1 MRFLHAF
8 LGLACL
14 ALISTSCS
22 KESEPTPQ
30 IPQEQTRLHS
40 EKITLNL
47 ESTLPSQSNPRSLS
61 LIENGEALPKINPD
75 NTTFTAQLY
84 FKKMGVSGLGKATV
98 TYQVAKINGAV
109 KLYYY
114 GDATFTSNFAA
125 GVNPADGGEW
135 YVAGII
141 GGGAEVDNSHF
152 YQITFDR
159 VDSDYARTDTK
170 VRIPLVTKWTKM
182 FNANGA
188 SAINGKVG
196 YTSLHFAPQGTLV
209 RVNLTTETTFKA
221 GPTWASVVTNVL
233 DGAGYFDFGAGSDAD
248 VRTGVYPAWNF
259 SRTSSTTP
267 ALLNFKLQD
276 QTANQ
281 MKTYYVW
288 GMPRTGV
295 SDPQTTVEAGFLNFV
310 KSGTTETF
318 ASASQPQNGV
328 SYPINLTLTEA
339 GNQSILRPLFGGAYL
354 NPNKRGV
361 LNPTKAEL
369 QANMNRIGYF
379 HSRDFAGDTDFT
391 FGSEN
396 YELPDEFQW
405 TSIFAGYN
413 AGLVLGGG
421 FGSNWSRHQ
430 NMPER
435 VGSVKR
441 FFFDEFKYQPTKRNK
456 LYALKFQAYDASKAS
471 QGVYNDVADVV
482 RDFPQA
488 QTNAQ
493 RVAIRYTYSDPQG
506 PNSYSNQITAGSF
519 DIGQLDIEVV
529 PLGVDDP
536 RTTGQAITLDKIYD
550 DAWWTARENE
560 GVVRKASLLLPGVK
574 GYNNQWRTDYI
585 LSASKFRALYSRVFY
600 AGSDVGDQ
608 AHRMLLFAVHSGTL
622 ENSAIPQ
629 FKASSPD
636 KRCKVGVFLFNTHH

>member
-61 LIENGEALPKINPD
+61 LIENGEALPKIDPD

-84 FKKMGVSGLGKATV
+84 FKKMGVAGLGKATV

-159 VDSDYARTDTK
+159 VGSDYARTDTK
-170 VRIPLVTKWTKM
+170 VRIPLLTKWTKM

-209 RVNLTTETTFKA
+209 RVNLTTETAFKA

-276 QTANQ
+276 QAANQ

-295 SDPQTTVEAGFLNFV
+295 SGAQTTVEAGFLNFV

-354 NPNKRGV
+354 NPAKNGV
-361 LNPTKAEL
+361 VNPTKAQL
-369 QANMNRIGYF
+369 QANKNLIGYF
-379 HSRDFAGDTDFT
+379 HSSNFTGSDFT
-391 FGSEN
+391 FGGEN

-405 TSIFAGYN
+405 TSIFAGFN
-413 AGLVLGGG
+413 AGIVVGRDY
-421 FGSNWSRHQ
+421 SSWSRHQ

-435 VGSVKR
+435 VGGIKR
-441 FFFDEFKYQPTKRNK
+441 FFFDEYRYRAAKANK

-471 QGVYNDVADVV
+471 AGVYNDVADVV
-482 RDFPQA
+482 RDYPQA

-506 PNSYSNQITAGSF
+506 PTDYRNQITGGTF
-519 DIGQLDIEVV
+519 DIGQIDIEVV

-536 RTTGQAITLDKIYD
+536 RSREEAITLDKIYD

-560 GVVRKASLLLPGVK
+560 GVVRKASLLLPGIKSYTNV
-574 GYNNQWRTDYI
+574 WRLDYFQ
-585 LSASKFRALYSRVFY
+585 KYFRYRALYSHVYY

-608 AHRMLLFAVHSGTL
+608 ANRVLLFAPYAGTV
-622 ENSAIPQ
+622 ENSSTPQ
-629 FKASSPD
+629 LERNAD
-636 KRCKVGVFLFNTHH
+636 KRSKVGVFLFNTHH

>member
-61 LIENGEALPKINPD
+61 LIENGEALPKIDPD

-84 FKKMGVSGLGKATV
+84 FKKMGVAGLGKATV

-159 VDSDYARTDTK
+159 VVSDYARTDTK
-170 VRIPLVTKWTKM
+170 VRIPLLTKWTKM

-188 SAINGKVG
+188 SEINGKVG

-276 QTANQ
+276 QAANQ

-295 SDPQTTVEAGFLNFV
+295 SDAQTTVEAGFLNFV

-354 NPNKRGV
+354 NPNKNGV
-361 LNPTKAEL
+361 VNPTKAQL
-369 QANMNRIGYF
+369 QANKNLIGYF
-379 HSRDFAGDTDFT
+379 HSSNFTGSDFT
-391 FGSEN
+391 FGGEN

-405 TSIFAGYN
+405 TSIFAGFN
-413 AGLVLGGG
+413 AGIVVGRDYA
-421 FGSNWSRHQ
+421 NWSRHQ

-435 VGSVKR
+435 VGGIKR
-441 FFFDEFKYQPTKRNK
+441 FFFDEYKYQAAKANK

-482 RDFPQA
+482 RDYPQA

-506 PNSYSNQITAGSF
+506 PNDYRNQITGGTF
-519 DIGQLDIEVV
+519 DIGQIDIEVV

-536 RTTGQAITLDKIYD
+536 RSPGQAITLDKIYD

-560 GVVRKASLLLPGVK
+560 GVVRKASLLLPGIK
-574 GYNNQWRTDYI
+574 TYSNQWRLDYFQ
-585 LSASKFRALYSRVFY
+585 SYFRYRALYSHVYY

-608 AHRMLLFAVHSGTL
+608 ANRMLLFAPYAGTV
-622 ENSAIPQ
+622 ENSSTPQ
-629 FKASSPD
+629 LARNAD
-636 KRCKVGVFLFNTHH
+636 KRSKVGVFLFNTHH

>member
-61 LIENGEALPKINPD
+61 LIENGEALPKIDPD

-84 FKKMGVSGLGKATV
+84 FKKMGVAGLGKATV

-159 VDSDYARTDTK
+159 VDSDYDRTDTK
-170 VRIPLVTKWTKM
+170 VRIPLLTKWTKM

-188 SAINGKVG
+188 SEINGKVG

-276 QTANQ
+276 QAANQ

-295 SDPQTTVEAGFLNFV
+295 SDAQTTVEAGFLNFV

-354 NPNKRGV
+354 NPAKNGV
-361 LNPTKAEL
+361 VNPTKAQL
-369 QANMNRIGYF
+369 QANKNLIGYF
-379 HSRDFAGDTDFT
+379 HSSNFTGSDFT

-405 TSIFAGYN
+405 TSIFAGFN
-413 AGLVLGGG
+413 AGIVVGRDYAD
-421 FGSNWSRHQ
+421 WSRHQ

-435 VGSVKR
+435 VGGIKR
-441 FFFDEFKYQPTKRNK
+441 FFFDEYKYQAAKANK

-482 RDFPQA
+482 RDYPQA

-506 PNSYSNQITAGSF
+506 PTSYANQTTGGTF

-536 RTTGQAITLDKIYD
+536 RSTGQAITLDKIYD
-550 DAWWTARENE
+550 DAWWTARQNE
-560 GVVRKASLLLPGVK
+560 GVVRKASLLLPGIK
-574 GYNNQWRTDYI
+574 NYSNQWRLDLFQSY
-585 LSASKFRALYSRVFY
+585 FRYRALYSRVYY
-600 AGSDVGDQ
+600 AGSDVQDQ
-608 AHRMLLFAVHSGTL
+608 ANRMLLFAPYAGTV
-622 ENSAIPQ
+622 ENSSTPQ
-629 FKASSPD
+629 LARNAD
-636 KRCKVGVFLFNTHH
+636 KRSKVGTFLFNKHH

>member
-14 ALISTSCS
+14 ALIGTSCS
-22 KESEPTPQ
+22 KESEPNPQ
-30 IPQEQTRLHS
+30 VSQEQTRLHS

-61 LIENGEALPKINPD
+61 LVENGEALPKIDPD

-84 FKKMGVSGLGKATV
+84 FKKMGVAGLGKATV

-141 GGGAEVDNSHF
+141 GGGAEVDNTRF

-170 VRIPLVTKWTKM
+170 VRIPLLTKWTKM

-188 SAINGKVG
+188 SEINGKVG

-276 QTANQ
+276 QAANQ

-295 SDPQTTVEAGFLNFV
+295 ADAQTTVEAGFLNFV

-354 NPNKRGV
+354 NPAKNGV
-361 LNPTKAEL
+361 VNPTKAQL
-369 QANMNRIGYF
+369 QANKNLIGYF
-379 HSRDFAGDTDFT
+379 HSSNFTGSDFT

-405 TSIFAGYN
+405 TSIFAGFN
-413 AGLVLGGG
+413 AGIVVGRDYA
-421 FGSNWSRHQ
+421 NWSRHQ

-435 VGSVKR
+435 VGGIKR
-441 FFFDEFKYQPTKRNK
+441 FFFDEYKYQAAKANK

-482 RDFPQA
+482 RDYPQA

-506 PNSYSNQITAGSF
+506 PTDYRNQITGGTF
-519 DIGQLDIEVV
+519 DIGQIDIEVV

-536 RTTGQAITLDKIYD
+536 RSTGEAITLDKIYD

-560 GVVRKASLLLPGVK
+560 GVVRKASLLLPGIKSYTNV
-574 GYNNQWRTDYI
+574 WRLDYFQ
-585 LSASKFRALYSRVFY
+585 KYFRYRALYSHVYY
-600 AGSDVGDQ
+600 AGSDVGNQ
-608 AHRMLLFAVHSGTL
+608 ANRMLLFAPYAGTV
-622 ENSAIPQ
+622 ENSSTPQ
-629 FKASSPD
+629 LERDAD
-636 KRCKVGVFLFNTHH
+636 KRSKVGVFLFNTHH

>member
-61 LIENGEALPKINPD
+61 LIENGEALPKIDPD

-114 GDATFTSNFAA
+114 GDATFTSNFPA

-141 GGGAEVDNSHF
+141 GGGAEVDNNRF

-159 VDSDYARTDTK
+159 VDSDYARMDTK
-170 VRIPLVTKWTKM
+170 VRIPLLTKWTKM

-188 SAINGKVG
+188 SEINGKVG

-276 QTANQ
+276 QAANQ

-295 SDPQTTVEAGFLNFV
+295 SDAQTTVEAGFLNFV

-354 NPNKRGV
+354 NPNKNGV
-361 LNPTKAEL
+361 VNPTKAQL
-369 QANMNRIGYF
+369 QANKNLIGYF
-379 HSRDFAGDTDFT
+379 HSSNFTGSDFT

-405 TSIFAGYN
+405 TSIFAGFN
-413 AGLVLGGG
+413 AGIVVGRDYA
-421 FGSNWSRHQ
+421 NWSRRQ

-435 VGSVKR
+435 VGGIKR
-441 FFFDEFKYQPTKRNK
+441 FFFDEFKYQAAKANK

-482 RDFPQA
+482 RDYPQA

-506 PNSYSNQITAGSF
+506 PTSYANQTTGGTF
-519 DIGQLDIEVV
+519 DIGQIDIEVV

-536 RTTGQAITLDKIYD
+536 RSTGEAITLDKIYD

-560 GVVRKASLLLPGVK
+560 GVVRKASLLLPGIK
-574 GYNNQWRTDYI
+574 NYSNQWRLDYFQ
-585 LSASKFRALYSRVFY
+585 SYFRYRALYSRVYY

-608 AHRMLLFAVHSGTL
+608 VHRMLLFAPYAGTV
-622 ENSAIPQ
+622 ENSSTPQ
-629 FKASSPD
+629 LARNAD
-636 KRCKVGVFLFNTHH
+636 KRSKVGTFLFNKHH

>member
-1 MRFLHAF
+1 M
-8 LGLACL
+8 
-14 ALISTSCS
+14 
-22 KESEPTPQ
+22 
-30 IPQEQTRLHS
+30 
-40 EKITLNL
+40 
-47 ESTLPSQSNPRSLS
+47 
-61 LIENGEALPKINPD
+61 
-75 NTTFTAQLY
+75 
-84 FKKMGVSGLGKATV
+84 
-98 TYQVAKINGAV
+98 
-109 KLYYY
+109 
-114 GDATFTSNFAA
+114 
-125 GVNPADGGEW
+125 NPADGGEW

-170 VRIPLVTKWTKM
+170 VRIPLLTKWTKM

-188 SAINGKVG
+188 SEINGKVG

-259 SRTSSTTP
+259 SRTSSMTP

-276 QTANQ
+276 QAANQ

-295 SDPQTTVEAGFLNFV
+295 ADAQTTVEAGFLNFV

-354 NPNKRGV
+354 NPAKNGV
-361 LNPTKAEL
+361 VNPTKAQL
-369 QANMNRIGYF
+369 QANKNLIGYF
-379 HSRDFAGDTDFT
+379 HSSNFTGSDFT

-405 TSIFAGYN
+405 TSIFAGFN
-413 AGLVLGGG
+413 AGIVVGRDYA
-421 FGSNWSRHQ
+421 NWSRHQ

-435 VGSVKR
+435 VGGIKR
-441 FFFDEFKYQPTKRNK
+441 FFFDEYKYQAAKANK

-482 RDFPQA
+482 RDYPQA

-506 PNSYSNQITAGSF
+506 PTSYANQTTGGTF
-519 DIGQLDIEVV
+519 DIGQIDIEVV

-536 RTTGQAITLDKIYD
+536 RSTGEAITLDKIYD
-550 DAWWTARENE
+550 DAWWTARQNE
-560 GVVRKASLLLPGVK
+560 GVVRKASLLLPGIK
-574 GYNNQWRTDYI
+574 NYSNQWRLDLFQSY
-585 LSASKFRALYSRVFY
+585 FRYRALYSRVYY
-600 AGSDVGDQ
+600 AGSDVQDQ
-608 AHRMLLFAVHSGTL
+608 ANRMLLFAPYAGTV
-622 ENSAIPQ
+622 ENSSTPQ
-629 FKASSPD
+629 LARNAD
-636 KRCKVGVFLFNTHH
+636 KRSKVGTFLFNKHH

>member
-61 LIENGEALPKINPD
+61 LIENGEALPKIDPD

-84 FKKMGVSGLGKATV
+84 FKKMGVAGLGKATV

-276 QTANQ
+276 QAANQ

-295 SDPQTTVEAGFLNFV
+295 SDAQTTVEAGFLNFV

-354 NPNKRGV
+354 APNKRGV
-361 LNPTKAEL
+361 VNPTKAQL
-369 QANMNRIGYF
+369 QANKNLIGYF
-379 HSRDFAGDTDFT
+379 HSSDFTGSDFT
-391 FGSEN
+391 FDGEN

-405 TSIFAGYN
+405 TSIFAGFN
-413 AGLVLGGG
+413 AGIVVGRDYAD
-421 FGSNWSRHQ
+421 WSRHQ

-435 VGSVKR
+435 VGGIKR
-441 FFFDEFKYQPTKRNK
+441 FFFDEYKYQAAKANK
-456 LYALKFQAYDASKAS
+456 LYALKFQAYNASKAS

-482 RDFPQA
+482 RDYPQA

-506 PNSYSNQITAGSF
+506 PNDYRNQVTGGTF
-519 DIGQLDIEVV
+519 DIGQIDIEVV

-536 RTTGQAITLDKIYD
+536 RSTGEAITLGEIYD

-560 GVVRKASLLLPGVK
+560 GVVRKASLLLPGIK
-574 GYNNQWRTDYI
+574 SHTNAWRLDY
-585 LSASKFRALYSRVFY
+585 FQRYFRYRALYSHVYY

-608 AHRMLLFAVHSGTL
+608 ANRMLLFAPYAGTV
-622 ENSAIPQ
+622 ENSSTPQ
-629 FKASSPD
+629 LERNAD
-636 KRCKVGVFLFNTHH
+636 KRSKVGTFLFNTHH

>member
-61 LIENGEALPKINPD
+61 LIENGEALPKIDPD

-84 FKKMGVSGLGKATV
+84 FKKMGVAGLGKATV

-141 GGGAEVDNSHF
+141 GGGAEVNSRF

-170 VRIPLVTKWTKM
+170 VRIPLLTKWTKM

-188 SAINGKVG
+188 SEINGKVG

-276 QTANQ
+276 QAANQ

-295 SDPQTTVEAGFLNFV
+295 SDAQTTVEAGFLNFV

-354 NPNKRGV
+354 NPNKNGV
-361 LNPTKAEL
+361 VNPTKAQL
-369 QANMNRIGYF
+369 QANKNLIGYF
-379 HSRDFAGDTDFT
+379 HSSNFTGSDFT
-391 FGSEN
+391 FNGEN

-405 TSIFAGYN
+405 TSIFAGFN
-413 AGLVLGGG
+413 AGIVVGRDYA
-421 FGSNWSRHQ
+421 NWSRRQ

-435 VGSVKR
+435 VGGIKR
-441 FFFDEFKYQPTKRNK
+441 FFFDEFKYQAAKANK

-482 RDFPQA
+482 RDYPQA

-506 PNSYSNQITAGSF
+506 PTSYSNQTTGGTF
-519 DIGQLDIEVV
+519 DIGQIDIEVV

-536 RTTGQAITLDKIYD
+536 RSTGEAITLDKIYD

-560 GVVRKASLLLPGVK
+560 GVVRKASLLLPGIKSYTNV
-574 GYNNQWRTDYI
+574 WRLDYFQ
-585 LSASKFRALYSRVFY
+585 SYFRYRALYSRVYY

-608 AHRMLLFAVHSGTL
+608 ANRMLLFAPYAGTV
-622 ENSAIPQ
+622 ENSSIPQ
-629 FKASSPD
+629 LARNAD
-636 KRCKVGVFLFNTHH
+636 KRCKVGTFLFNTHH

>member
-61 LIENGEALPKINPD
+61 LIENGEALPKIDPD

-84 FKKMGVSGLGKATV
+84 FKKMGVAGLGKATV

-141 GGGAEVDNSHF
+141 GGGAEVNSRF

-170 VRIPLVTKWTKM
+170 VRIPLLTKWTKM

-188 SAINGKVG
+188 SEINGKVG

-276 QTANQ
+276 QAANQ

-295 SDPQTTVEAGFLNFV
+295 SDAQTTVEAGFLNFV

-354 NPNKRGV
+354 APNKRGV
-361 LNPTKAEL
+361 VHPTKDQL
-369 QANMNRIGYF
+369 QANKNLIGYF
-379 HSRDFAGDTDFT
+379 HSSDFTGSDFT

-405 TSIFAGYN
+405 TSIFAGFN
-413 AGLVLGGG
+413 AGIVVGRDYA
-421 FGSNWSRHQ
+421 NWSRHQ

-435 VGSVKR
+435 VGGIKR
-441 FFFDEFKYQPTKRNK
+441 FFFDEYRYRAAKANK

-471 QGVYNDVADVV
+471 AGVYNDVADVV
-482 RDFPQA
+482 RDYPQA

-506 PNSYSNQITAGSF
+506 PTDYRNQITGGTF
-519 DIGQLDIEVV
+519 DIGQIDIEVV

-536 RTTGQAITLDKIYD
+536 RSTGEAITLDKIYD

-560 GVVRKASLLLPGVK
+560 GVVRKASLLLPGIK
-574 GYNNQWRTDYI
+574 SHTNAWRLDY
-585 LSASKFRALYSRVFY
+585 FQRYFRYRALYSHVYY

-608 AHRMLLFAVHSGTL
+608 ANRMLLFAPYAGTV
-622 ENSAIPQ
+622 ENSSIPQ
-629 FKASSPD
+629 LERNAD
-636 KRCKVGVFLFNTHH
+636 KRSKVGVFLFNTHH

>member
-14 ALISTSCS
+14 ALIGTSCS
-22 KESEPTPQ
+22 KESEPNPQ
-30 IPQEQTRLHS
+30 VSQEQTRLHS

-61 LIENGEALPKINPD
+61 LVENGEALPKIDPD

-84 FKKMGVSGLGKATV
+84 FKKMGVAGLGKATV

-141 GGGAEVDNSHF
+141 GGGAEVDNTRF

-170 VRIPLVTKWTKM
+170 VRIPLLTKWTKM

-188 SAINGKVG
+188 SEINGKVG

-276 QTANQ
+276 QAANQ

-295 SDPQTTVEAGFLNFV
+295 SDAQTTVEAGFLNFV

-354 NPNKRGV
+354 NPAKNGV
-361 LNPTKAEL
+361 VNPTKAQL
-369 QANMNRIGYF
+369 QANKNLIGYF
-379 HSRDFAGDTDFT
+379 HSSNFTGSDFT

-405 TSIFAGYN
+405 TSIFAGFN
-413 AGLVLGGG
+413 AGIVVGRDY
-421 FGSNWSRHQ
+421 SKWSRHQ

-435 VGSVKR
+435 VGGIKR
-441 FFFDEFKYQPTKRNK
+441 FFFDEYRYQAAKANK

-471 QGVYNDVADVV
+471 AGVYNDVADVV
-482 RDFPQA
+482 RDYPQA

-506 PNSYSNQITAGSF
+506 PTDYRNQITGGTF
-519 DIGQLDIEVV
+519 DIGQIDIEVV

-536 RTTGQAITLDKIYD
+536 RSTGEAITLDKIYD

-560 GVVRKASLLLPGVK
+560 GVVRKASLLLPGIKSYTNV
-574 GYNNQWRTDYI
+574 WRLDYFQ
-585 LSASKFRALYSRVFY
+585 KYFRYRALYSHVYY

-608 AHRMLLFAVHSGTL
+608 ANRMLLFAPYAGTV
-622 ENSAIPQ
+622 ENSSTPQ
-629 FKASSPD
+629 LERNAD
-636 KRCKVGVFLFNTHH
+636 KRSKVGTFLFNKHH

>member
-14 ALISTSCS
+14 ALIGTSCS
-22 KESEPTPQ
+22 KESEPNPQ
-30 IPQEQTRLHS
+30 VSQEQTRLHS

-61 LIENGEALPKINPD
+61 LVENGEALPKIDPD

-84 FKKMGVSGLGKATV
+84 FKKMGVAGLGKATV

-141 GGGAEVDNSHF
+141 GGGAEVDNTRF

-170 VRIPLVTKWTKM
+170 VRIPLLTKWTKM

-188 SAINGKVG
+188 SEINGKVG

-276 QTANQ
+276 QAANQ

-295 SDPQTTVEAGFLNFV
+295 SDAQTTVEAGFLNFV

-354 NPNKRGV
+354 NPAKNGV
-361 LNPTKAEL
+361 VNPTKAQL
-369 QANMNRIGYF
+369 QANKNLIGYF
-379 HSRDFAGDTDFT
+379 HSSNFTGSDFT

-405 TSIFAGYN
+405 TSIFAGFN
-413 AGLVLGGG
+413 AGIVVGRDYA
-421 FGSNWSRHQ
+421 NWSRHQ

-435 VGSVKR
+435 VGGIKR
-441 FFFDEFKYQPTKRNK
+441 FFFDEYKYQTAKANK

-482 RDFPQA
+482 RDYPQA

-506 PNSYSNQITAGSF
+506 PTSYANQTTGGTF
-519 DIGQLDIEVV
+519 DIGQIDIEVV

-536 RTTGQAITLDKIYD
+536 RSTGEAITLDEIYD
-550 DAWWTARENE
+550 DAWWTARQNE
-560 GVVRKASLLLPGVK
+560 GVVRKASLLLPGIK
-574 GYNNQWRTDYI
+574 NYSNQWRLDLFQSY
-585 LSASKFRALYSRVFY
+585 FRYRALYSRVYY
-600 AGSDVGDQ
+600 AGSDVQDQ
-608 AHRMLLFAVHSGTL
+608 ANRMLLFATYAGTV
-622 ENSAIPQ
+622 ENSSTPQ
-629 FKASSPD
+629 LARNAD
-636 KRCKVGVFLFNTHH
+636 KRSKVGTFLFNKHH

>member
-14 ALISTSCS
+14 ALIGTSCS
-22 KESEPTPQ
+22 KESEPNPQ
-30 IPQEQTRLHS
+30 VSQEQTRLHS

-61 LIENGEALPKINPD
+61 LVENGEALPKIDPD

-84 FKKMGVSGLGKATV
+84 FKKMGVAGLGKATV

-141 GGGAEVDNSHF
+141 GGGAEVDNTRF

-170 VRIPLVTKWTKM
+170 VRIPLLTKWTKM

-188 SAINGKVG
+188 SEINGKVG

-276 QTANQ
+276 QAANQ

-295 SDPQTTVEAGFLNFV
+295 ADAQTTVEAGFLNFV

-354 NPNKRGV
+354 NPAKNGV
-361 LNPTKAEL
+361 VNPTKAQL
-369 QANMNRIGYF
+369 QANKNLIGYF
-379 HSRDFAGDTDFT
+379 HSSNFTGSDFT

-405 TSIFAGYN
+405 TSIFAGFN
-413 AGLVLGGG
+413 AGIVVGRDYA
-421 FGSNWSRHQ
+421 NWSRHQ

-441 FFFDEFKYQPTKRNK
+441 FFFDEYRYQAAKANK

-471 QGVYNDVADVV
+471 LGVYNDVADVV
-482 RDFPQA
+482 RDYPQA

-506 PNSYSNQITAGSF
+506 PTDYRNQITGGTF
-519 DIGQLDIEVV
+519 DIGQIDIEVV

-536 RTTGQAITLDKIYD
+536 RSTGEAITLGKIYD

-560 GVVRKASLLLPGVK
+560 GVVRKASLLLPGIKSYTNV
-574 GYNNQWRTDYI
+574 WRLDYFQ
-585 LSASKFRALYSRVFY
+585 KYFRYRALYSHVYY

-608 AHRMLLFAVHSGTL
+608 ANRMLLFAPYAGTV
-622 ENSAIPQ
+622 ENSSTPQ
-629 FKASSPD
+629 LERNAD
-636 KRCKVGVFLFNTHH
+636 KRSKVGVFLFNTHH

>member
-61 LIENGEALPKINPD
+61 LIENGEALPKIDPD

-170 VRIPLVTKWTKM
+170 VRIPLLTKWTKM

-188 SAINGKVG
+188 SEINGKVG

-248 VRTGVYPAWNF
+248 VRTGVYPAWSF

-276 QTANQ
+276 QAANQ

-295 SDPQTTVEAGFLNFV
+295 SDAQTTVEAGFLNFV

-354 NPNKRGV
+354 NPNKNGV
-361 LNPTKAEL
+361 VNPTKAQL
-369 QANMNRIGYF
+369 QANKNLIGYF
-379 HSRDFAGDTDFT
+379 HSSNFTGSDFT
-391 FGSEN
+391 FGGEN

-405 TSIFAGYN
+405 TSIFAGFN
-413 AGLVLGGG
+413 AGIVVGRDYA
-421 FGSNWSRHQ
+421 NWSRHQ

-435 VGSVKR
+435 VGGIKR
-441 FFFDEFKYQPTKRNK
+441 FFFDEYKYQAAKANK

-482 RDFPQA
+482 RDYPQA

-506 PNSYSNQITAGSF
+506 PTSYANQTTGGTF
-519 DIGQLDIEVV
+519 DIGQIDIEVV

-536 RTTGQAITLDKIYD
+536 RSTGEAITLDKIYD
-550 DAWWTARENE
+550 DAWWTARQNE
-560 GVVRKASLLLPGVK
+560 GVVRKASLLLPGIK
-574 GYNNQWRTDYI
+574 NYSNQWRLDLFQSY
-585 LSASKFRALYSRVFY
+585 FRYRALYSRVYY
-600 AGSDVGDQ
+600 AGSDVQDQ
-608 AHRMLLFAVHSGTL
+608 ANRMLLFAPYAGTV
-622 ENSAIPQ
+622 ENSSTPQ
-629 FKASSPD
+629 LARNAD
-636 KRCKVGVFLFNTHH
+636 KRSKVGTFLFNKHH

>member
-61 LIENGEALPKINPD
+61 LIENGEALPKIDPD

-84 FKKMGVSGLGKATV
+84 FKKMGVAGLGKATV

-141 GGGAEVDNSHF
+141 GGGAEVNSRF

-170 VRIPLVTKWTKM
+170 VRIPLLTKWTKM

-188 SAINGKVG
+188 SEINGKVG

-276 QTANQ
+276 QAANQ

-295 SDPQTTVEAGFLNFV
+295 ADAQTTVEAGFLNFV

-354 NPNKRGV
+354 NPAKNGV
-361 LNPTKAEL
+361 VNPTKAQL
-369 QANMNRIGYF
+369 QANKNLIGYF
-379 HSRDFAGDTDFT
+379 HSSNFTGSDFT
-391 FGSEN
+391 FGGEN

-405 TSIFAGYN
+405 TSIFAGFN
-413 AGLVLGGG
+413 AGIVVGRDY
-421 FGSNWSRHQ
+421 SDWSRHQ

-435 VGSVKR
+435 VGGIKR
-441 FFFDEFKYQPTKRNK
+441 FFFDEYKYQAAKANK
-456 LYALKFQAYDASKAS
+456 LYALKFQAYNASKAS

-482 RDFPQA
+482 RDYPQA

-506 PNSYSNQITAGSF
+506 PTDYRNQITGGTF
-519 DIGQLDIEVV
+519 DIGQIDIEVV

-536 RTTGQAITLDKIYD
+536 RSTGEAITLGKIYD

-560 GVVRKASLLLPGVK
+560 GVVRKASLLLPGIKSYTNV
-574 GYNNQWRTDYI
+574 WRLDYFQ
-585 LSASKFRALYSRVFY
+585 KYFRYRALYSHVYY

-608 AHRMLLFAVHSGTL
+608 ANRMLLFAPYAGTV
-622 ENSAIPQ
+622 ENSSTPQ
-629 FKASSPD
+629 LERNAD
-636 KRCKVGVFLFNTHH
+636 KRSKVGVFLFNTHH

>member
-14 ALISTSCS
+14 ALIGTSCS
-22 KESEPTPQ
+22 KESEPNPQ
-30 IPQEQTRLHS
+30 VSQEQTRLHS

-61 LIENGEALPKINPD
+61 LVENGEALPKIDPD

-84 FKKMGVSGLGKATV
+84 FKKMGVAGLGKATV

-141 GGGAEVDNSHF
+141 GGGAEVNSRF

-170 VRIPLVTKWTKM
+170 VRIPLLTKWTKM

-188 SAINGKVG
+188 SEINGKVG

-276 QTANQ
+276 QAANQ

-295 SDPQTTVEAGFLNFV
+295 SGAQTTVEAGFLNFV

-354 NPNKRGV
+354 NPAKNGV
-361 LNPTKAEL
+361 VNPTKAQL
-369 QANMNRIGYF
+369 QANKNLIGYF
-379 HSRDFAGDTDFT
+379 HSSNFTGSDFT
-391 FGSEN
+391 FGGEN

-405 TSIFAGYN
+405 TSIFAGFN
-413 AGLVLGGG
+413 AGIVVGRDY
-421 FGSNWSRHQ
+421 SNWSRHQ

-435 VGSVKR
+435 VGGIKR
-441 FFFDEFKYQPTKRNK
+441 FFFDEYKYQAAKANK

-482 RDFPQA
+482 RDYPQA

-506 PNSYSNQITAGSF
+506 PTDYRNQITGGTF
-519 DIGQLDIEVV
+519 DIGQIDIEVV

-536 RTTGQAITLDKIYD
+536 RSTGEAITLDKIYD

-560 GVVRKASLLLPGVK
+560 GVVRKASLLLPGIKSYTNV
-574 GYNNQWRTDYI
+574 WRLDYFQ
-585 LSASKFRALYSRVFY
+585 KYFRYRALYSHVYY

-608 AHRMLLFAVHSGTL
+608 ANRMLLFAPYAGTV
-622 ENSAIPQ
+622 ENSSTPQ
-629 FKASSPD
+629 LERNAD
-636 KRCKVGVFLFNTHH
+636 KRSKVGVFLFNTHH

>member
-14 ALISTSCS
+14 ALIGTSCS
-22 KESEPTPQ
+22 KESEPNPQ
-30 IPQEQTRLHS
+30 VSQEQTRLHS

-61 LIENGEALPKINPD
+61 LVENGEALPKIDPD

-84 FKKMGVSGLGKATV
+84 FKKMGVAGLGKATV

-141 GGGAEVDNSHF
+141 GGGAEVNSRF

-170 VRIPLVTKWTKM
+170 VRIPLLTKWTKM

-188 SAINGKVG
+188 SEINGKVG

-276 QTANQ
+276 QAANQ

-295 SDPQTTVEAGFLNFV
+295 SGAQTTVEAGFLNFV

-361 LNPTKAEL
+361 VNPTKAQL
-369 QANMNRIGYF
+369 QANKNLIGYF
-379 HSRDFAGDTDFT
+379 HSSDFTGSDFT
-391 FGSEN
+391 FDSEN

-405 TSIFAGYN
+405 TSIFAGFN
-413 AGLVLGGG
+413 AGIVVGRDY
-421 FGSNWSRHQ
+421 SDWSRHQ

-441 FFFDEFKYQPTKRNK
+441 FFFDEYKYQAAKANK
-456 LYALKFQAYDASKAS
+456 LYALKFQAYNASKAS

-482 RDFPQA
+482 RDYPQA

-506 PNSYSNQITAGSF
+506 PNDYRNQITGGTF
-519 DIGQLDIEVV
+519 DIGQIDIEVV

-536 RTTGQAITLDKIYD
+536 RSTGEAIDLDKIYD

-560 GVVRKASLLLPGVK
+560 GVVRKASLLLPGIK
-574 GYNNQWRTDYI
+574 SYTNAWRLDY
-585 LSASKFRALYSRVFY
+585 FQRYFRYRALYSRVYY

-608 AHRMLLFAVHSGTL
+608 ANRMLLFAPYAGTV
-622 ENSAIPQ
+622 ENSSTPQ
-629 FKASSPD
+629 LERNAD
-636 KRCKVGVFLFNTHH
+636 KRSKVGVFLFNTHH

>member
-14 ALISTSCS
+14 ALIGTSCS

-61 LIENGEALPKINPD
+61 LVENGEALPKIDPD

-84 FKKMGVSGLGKATV
+84 FKKMGVAGLGKATV

-141 GGGAEVDNSHF
+141 GGGAEVNSRF

-170 VRIPLVTKWTKM
+170 VRIPLLTKWTKM

-188 SAINGKVG
+188 SEINGKVG

-248 VRTGVYPAWNF
+248 VRTGVYPAWSF

-276 QTANQ
+276 QAANQ

-295 SDPQTTVEAGFLNFV
+295 SGAQTTVEAGFLNFV

-354 NPNKRGV
+354 NPAKNGV
-361 LNPTKAEL
+361 VNPTKAQL
-369 QANMNRIGYF
+369 QANKNLIGYF
-379 HSRDFAGDTDFT
+379 HSSNFTGSDFT
-391 FGSEN
+391 FGGEN

-405 TSIFAGYN
+405 TSIFAGFN
-413 AGLVLGGG
+413 AGIVVGRDYA
-421 FGSNWSRHQ
+421 SWSRHQ

-435 VGSVKR
+435 VGGIKR
-441 FFFDEFKYQPTKRNK
+441 FFFDEYKYQVAKANK

-482 RDFPQA
+482 RDYPQA

-506 PNSYSNQITAGSF
+506 PTDYRNQITGGTF
-519 DIGQLDIEVV
+519 DIGQIDIEVV

-536 RTTGQAITLDKIYD
+536 RSTGEAITLGKIYD

-560 GVVRKASLLLPGVK
+560 GVVRKASLLLPGIKSYTNV
-574 GYNNQWRTDYI
+574 WRLDYFQ
-585 LSASKFRALYSRVFY
+585 KYFRYRALYSHVYY

-608 AHRMLLFAVHSGTL
+608 ANRMLLFAPYAGTV
-622 ENSAIPQ
+622 ENSSTPQ
-629 FKASSPD
+629 LERNAD
-636 KRCKVGVFLFNTHH
+636 KRSKVGVFLFNTHH

>member
-61 LIENGEALPKINPD
+61 LIENGEALPKIDPD

-84 FKKMGVSGLGKATV
+84 FKKMGVAGLGKATV

-141 GGGAEVDNSHF
+141 GGGAEVDNTRF

-170 VRIPLVTKWTKM
+170 VRIPLLTKWTKM

-188 SAINGKVG
+188 SEINGKVG

-248 VRTGVYPAWNF
+248 VRTGVYPAWSF

-276 QTANQ
+276 QAANQ

-295 SDPQTTVEAGFLNFV
+295 SDAQTTVEAGFLNFV

-354 NPNKRGV
+354 NPNKNGV
-361 LNPTKAEL
+361 VNPTKAQL
-369 QANMNRIGYF
+369 QANKNLIGYF
-379 HSRDFAGDTDFT
+379 HSSNFTGSDFT
-391 FGSEN
+391 FGGEN

-405 TSIFAGYN
+405 TSIFAGFN
-413 AGLVLGGG
+413 AGIVVGRDYA
-421 FGSNWSRHQ
+421 NWSRHQ

-435 VGSVKR
+435 VGGIKR
-441 FFFDEFKYQPTKRNK
+441 FFFDEYKYQAAKANK

-482 RDFPQA
+482 RDYPQA

-506 PNSYSNQITAGSF
+506 PTSYANQTTGGTF
-519 DIGQLDIEVV
+519 DIGQIDIEVV

-536 RTTGQAITLDKIYD
+536 RSTGEAITLDKIYD
-550 DAWWTARENE
+550 DAWWTARQNE
-560 GVVRKASLLLPGVK
+560 GVVRKASLLLPGIK
-574 GYNNQWRTDYI
+574 NYSNQWRLDLFQSY
-585 LSASKFRALYSRVFY
+585 FRYRALYSRVYY
-600 AGSDVGDQ
+600 AGSDVQDQ
-608 AHRMLLFAVHSGTL
+608 ANRMLLFAPYAGTV
-622 ENSAIPQ
+622 ESSSTPQ
-629 FKASSPD
+629 LARNAD
-636 KRCKVGVFLFNTHH
+636 KRSKVGTFLFNKHH

>member
-61 LIENGEALPKINPD
+61 LIENGEALPKIDPD

-84 FKKMGVSGLGKATV
+84 FKKMGVAGLGKATV

-159 VDSDYARTDTK
+159 VDSDYARTDSK
-170 VRIPLVTKWTKM
+170 VRIPLLTKWTKM

-248 VRTGVYPAWNF
+248 VRTGVYPAWSF

-276 QTANQ
+276 QAANQ

-295 SDPQTTVEAGFLNFV
+295 SDAQTTVEAGFLNFV

-354 NPNKRGV
+354 NPAKNGV
-361 LNPTKAEL
+361 VNPTKAQL
-369 QANMNRIGYF
+369 QANKNLIGYF
-379 HSRDFAGDTDFT
+379 HSSNFTGSDFT
-391 FGSEN
+391 FGGEN

-405 TSIFAGYN
+405 TSIFAGFN
-413 AGLVLGGG
+413 AGIVVGRDYA
-421 FGSNWSRHQ
+421 NWSRHQ

-435 VGSVKR
+435 VGGIKR
-441 FFFDEFKYQPTKRNK
+441 FFFDEYKYQAAKANK

-471 QGVYNDVADVV
+471 AGVYNDVADVV
-482 RDFPQA
+482 RDYPQA

-506 PNSYSNQITAGSF
+506 PTDYRNQITGGTF
-519 DIGQLDIEVV
+519 DIGQIDIEVV

-536 RTTGQAITLDKIYD
+536 RSMGEAINLDKIYD

-560 GVVRKASLLLPGVK
+560 GVVRKASLLLPGIKSYTNV
-574 GYNNQWRTDYI
+574 WRLDYFQ
-585 LSASKFRALYSRVFY
+585 KYFRYRALYSHVYY

-608 AHRMLLFAVHSGTL
+608 ANRMLLFAPYAGTV
-622 ENSAIPQ
+622 ENSSTPQ
-629 FKASSPD
+629 LERNAD
-636 KRCKVGVFLFNTHH
+636 KRSKVGVFLFNTHH

>member
-61 LIENGEALPKINPD
+61 LIENGEALPKIDPD

-84 FKKMGVSGLGKATV
+84 FKKMGVAGLGKATV
-98 TYQVAKINGAV
+98 TYQVAKINGTV

-170 VRIPLVTKWTKM
+170 VRIPLLTKWTKM

-188 SAINGKVG
+188 SEINGKVG

-248 VRTGVYPAWNF
+248 VRTGVYPAWSF

-276 QTANQ
+276 QAANQ

-295 SDPQTTVEAGFLNFV
+295 SDAQTTVEAGFLNFV

-354 NPNKRGV
+354 NPNKNGV
-361 LNPTKAEL
+361 VNPTKAQL
-369 QANMNRIGYF
+369 QANKNLIGYF
-379 HSRDFAGDTDFT
+379 HSSNFTGSDFT

-405 TSIFAGYN
+405 TSIFAGFN
-413 AGLVLGGG
+413 AGIVVGRDYA
-421 FGSNWSRHQ
+421 NWSRHQ

-435 VGSVKR
+435 VGGIKR
-441 FFFDEFKYQPTKRNK
+441 FFFDEYKYQAAKANK
-456 LYALKFQAYDASKAS
+456 LYALKFQAYNASKAS
-471 QGVYNDVADVV
+471 DGVYNDVADVV
-482 RDFPQA
+482 RDYPQA

-506 PNSYSNQITAGSF
+506 PNDYRNQITGGTF
-519 DIGQLDIEVV
+519 DIGQIDIEVV

-536 RTTGQAITLDKIYD
+536 RSTGEAINLGKIYD

-560 GVVRKASLLLPGVK
+560 GVVRKASLLLPGIK
-574 GYNNQWRTDYI
+574 SYTNAWRLDY
-585 LSASKFRALYSRVFY
+585 FQRYFRYRALYSRVYY

-608 AHRMLLFAVHSGTL
+608 ANRMLLFAPYAGTV
-622 ENSAIPQ
+622 ENSSTPQ
-629 FKASSPD
+629 LERNAD
-636 KRCKVGVFLFNTHH
+636 KRSKVGVFLFNTHH

>member
-22 KESEPTPQ
+22 KESEPNPQ

-61 LIENGEALPKINPD
+61 LIENGEALPKIDPD

-84 FKKMGVSGLGKATV
+84 FKKMGVAGLGKATV

-114 GDATFTSNFAA
+114 GDATFTSNFPA

-141 GGGAEVDNSHF
+141 GGGTEVDNSHF

-170 VRIPLVTKWTKM
+170 VRIPLLTKWTKM
-182 FNANGA
+182 YNNNGA
-188 SAINGKVG
+188 SAINGSVR

-233 DGAGYFDFGAGSDAD
+233 DGAGYFDFDAGSDAD
-248 VRTGVYPAWNF
+248 VKGGVYPAWNF

-276 QTANQ
+276 QAANQ

-354 NPNKRGV
+354 NPNKNGV

-369 QANMNRIGYF
+369 QTNMNRIGYF
-379 HSRDFAGDTDFT
+379 HSSNFTGTDFT
-391 FGSEN
+391 FGGEN

-421 FGSNWSRHQ
+421 FGSNWNRRQ

-441 FFFDEFKYQPTKRNK
+441 FFFDEFRYQPAKRNK
-456 LYALKFQAYDASKAS
+456 LYALKFQAYNASEAPRD
-471 QGVYNDVADVV
+471 VYNDVPDVL

-488 QTNAQ
+488 QNNAQ
-493 RVAIRYTYSDPQG
+493 RVAIRYTYSDPHG
-506 PNSYSNQITAGSF
+506 PDDYRNQITAGRF

-536 RTTGQAITLDKIYD
+536 RSKGQAINLDRIYD

-600 AGSDVGDQ
+600 AGSEQDQ

-629 FKASSPD
+629 FKGATRD
-636 KRCKVGVFLFNTHH
+636 ERCKVGVFLFNKHH

>member
-14 ALISTSCS
+14 ALIGTSCS
-22 KESEPTPQ
+22 KESEPNPQ
-30 IPQEQTRLHS
+30 VSQEQTRLHS

-61 LIENGEALPKINPD
+61 LVENGEALPKIDPD

-84 FKKMGVSGLGKATV
+84 FKKMGVAGLGKATV

-141 GGGAEVDNSHF
+141 GGGAEVNSRF

-170 VRIPLVTKWTKM
+170 VRIPLLTKWTKM

-188 SAINGKVG
+188 SEINGKVG

-276 QTANQ
+276 QAANQ

-295 SDPQTTVEAGFLNFV
+295 SDAQTTVEAGFLNFV

-354 NPNKRGV
+354 NPNKNGV
-361 LNPTKAEL
+361 VNPTKAQL
-369 QANMNRIGYF
+369 QANKNLIGYF
-379 HSRDFAGDTDFT
+379 HSSNFTGSDFT

-405 TSIFAGYN
+405 TSIFAGFN
-413 AGLVLGGG
+413 AGIVVGRDYA
-421 FGSNWSRHQ
+421 NWSRHQ

-435 VGSVKR
+435 VGGIKR
-441 FFFDEFKYQPTKRNK
+441 FFFDEYKYQAAKANK

-482 RDFPQA
+482 RDYPQA

-506 PNSYSNQITAGSF
+506 PTDYRNQITGGTF
-519 DIGQLDIEVV
+519 DIGQIDIEVV

-536 RTTGQAITLDKIYD
+536 RSTGEAITLGKIYD

-560 GVVRKASLLLPGVK
+560 GVVRKASLLLPGIKSYTNV
-574 GYNNQWRTDYI
+574 WRLDYFQ
-585 LSASKFRALYSRVFY
+585 KYFRYRALYSHVYY

-608 AHRMLLFAVHSGTL
+608 ANRMLLFAPYAGTV
-622 ENSAIPQ
+622 ENSSTPQ
-629 FKASSPD
+629 LERNAD
-636 KRCKVGVFLFNTHH
+636 KRSKVGVFLFNTHH

>member
-14 ALISTSCS
+14 ALIGTSCS
-22 KESEPTPQ
+22 KESEPNPQ
-30 IPQEQTRLHS
+30 VSQEQTRLHS

-61 LIENGEALPKINPD
+61 LIENGEALPKIDPD

-84 FKKMGVSGLGKATV
+84 FKKMGVAGLGKATV

-141 GGGAEVDNSHF
+141 GGGAEVDNTRF

-170 VRIPLVTKWTKM
+170 VRIPLLTKWTKM

-188 SAINGKVG
+188 SEINGKVG

-276 QTANQ
+276 QAANQ

-295 SDPQTTVEAGFLNFV
+295 ADAQTTVEAGFLNFV

-354 NPNKRGV
+354 NPAKNGV
-361 LNPTKAEL
+361 VNPTKAQL
-369 QANMNRIGYF
+369 QANKNLIGYF
-379 HSRDFAGDTDFT
+379 HSSNFTGSDFT
-391 FGSEN
+391 FGGEN

-405 TSIFAGYN
+405 TSIFAGFN
-413 AGLVLGGG
+413 AGIVVGRDY
-421 FGSNWSRHQ
+421 SDWSRHQ
-430 NMPER
+430 NAR
-435 VGSVKR
+435 ACR
-441 FFFDEFKYQPTKRNK
+441 WH
-456 LYALKFQAYDASKAS
+456 QA
-471 QGVYNDVADVV
+471 
-482 RDFPQA
+482 
-488 QTNAQ
+488 
-493 RVAIRYTYSDPQG
+493 
-506 PNSYSNQITAGSF
+506 
-519 DIGQLDIEVV
+519 
-529 PLGVDDP
+529 
-536 RTTGQAITLDKIYD
+536 
-550 DAWWTARENE
+550 
-560 GVVRKASLLLPGVK
+560 LLL
-574 GYNNQWRTDYI
+574 
-585 LSASKFRALYSRVFY
+585 
-600 AGSDVGDQ
+600 
-608 AHRMLLFAVHSGTL
+608 
-622 ENSAIPQ
+622 
-629 FKASSPD
+629 
-636 KRCKVGVFLFNTHH
+636 

>member
-61 LIENGEALPKINPD
+61 LIENGEALPKIDPD

-84 FKKMGVSGLGKATV
+84 FKKMGVAGLGKATV

-114 GDATFTSNFAA
+114 GDATFTSNFAP

-159 VDSDYARTDTK
+159 VDSDYARTDAK
-170 VRIPLVTKWTKM
+170 VRIPLLTKWTKM

-276 QTANQ
+276 QAANQ

-295 SDPQTTVEAGFLNFV
+295 SDAQTTVEAGFLNFV

-354 NPNKRGV
+354 NPAKNGIV
-361 LNPTKAEL
+361 NPTKAQL
-369 QANMNRIGYF
+369 QANKNLIGYF
-379 HSRDFAGDTDFT
+379 HSSNFTGSDFT

-405 TSIFAGYN
+405 TSIFAGFN
-413 AGLVLGGG
+413 AGIVVGRDYA
-421 FGSNWSRHQ
+421 NWSRHQ

-435 VGSVKR
+435 VGGIKR
-441 FFFDEFKYQPTKRNK
+441 FFFDEYKYQAAKANK

-482 RDFPQA
+482 RDYPQA

-506 PNSYSNQITAGSF
+506 PTSYANQTTGGTF
-519 DIGQLDIEVV
+519 DIGQIDIEVV

-536 RTTGQAITLDKIYD
+536 RSTGEAITLDKIYD
-550 DAWWTARENE
+550 DAWWTARQNE
-560 GVVRKASLLLPGVK
+560 GVVRKASLLLPGIKSYTNV
-574 GYNNQWRTDYI
+574 WRLDYFQ
-585 LSASKFRALYSRVFY
+585 KYFRYRALYSRVYY

-608 AHRMLLFAVHSGTL
+608 ANRMLLFAPYAGTV
-622 ENSAIPQ
+622 ENSSTPQ
-629 FKASSPD
+629 LERNAD
-636 KRCKVGVFLFNTHH
+636 KRSKVGVFLFNTHH

>member
-14 ALISTSCS
+14 ALIGTSCS
-22 KESEPTPQ
+22 KESEPNPQ
-30 IPQEQTRLHS
+30 VSQEQTRLHS

-61 LIENGEALPKINPD
+61 LVENGEALPKIDPD

-84 FKKMGVSGLGKATV
+84 FKKMGVAGLGKATV

-141 GGGAEVDNSHF
+141 GGGAEVDNTRF

-170 VRIPLVTKWTKM
+170 VRIPLLTKWTKM

-188 SAINGKVG
+188 SEINGKVG

-276 QTANQ
+276 QAANQ

-295 SDPQTTVEAGFLNFV
+295 SDAQTTVEAGFLNFV

-354 NPNKRGV
+354 NPAKNGV
-361 LNPTKAEL
+361 VNPTKAQL
-369 QANMNRIGYF
+369 QANKNLIGYF
-379 HSRDFAGDTDFT
+379 HSSNFTGSDFT

-405 TSIFAGYN
+405 TSIFAGFN
-413 AGLVLGGG
+413 AGIVVGRDYA
-421 FGSNWSRHQ
+421 NWSRHQ

-435 VGSVKR
+435 VGGIKR
-441 FFFDEFKYQPTKRNK
+441 FFFDEYKYQAAKANK

-482 RDFPQA
+482 RDYPQA

-506 PNSYSNQITAGSF
+506 PTSYANQTTGGTF
-519 DIGQLDIEVV
+519 DIGQIDIEVV

-536 RTTGQAITLDKIYD
+536 RSMGEAITLDKVYD
-550 DAWWTARENE
+550 DAWWTARQNE
-560 GVVRKASLLLPGVK
+560 GVVRKASLLLPGIK
-574 GYNNQWRTDYI
+574 NYSNQWRLDLFQSY
-585 LSASKFRALYSRVFY
+585 FRYRALYSRVYY
-600 AGSDVGDQ
+600 AGSDVQDQ
-608 AHRMLLFAVHSGTL
+608 ANRMLLFAPYAGTV
-622 ENSAIPQ
+622 ENSSTPQ
-629 FKASSPD
+629 LARNAD
-636 KRCKVGVFLFNTHH
+636 KRSKVGVFLFNKHH

>member
-14 ALISTSCS
+14 ALIGTSCS
-22 KESEPTPQ
+22 KESEPNPQ
-30 IPQEQTRLHS
+30 VSQEQTRLHS

-61 LIENGEALPKINPD
+61 LVENGEALPKIDPD

-84 FKKMGVSGLGKATV
+84 FKKMGVAGLGKATV

-159 VDSDYARTDTK
+159 VDSDYARTDPK
-170 VRIPLVTKWTKM
+170 VRIPLLTKWTKM

-188 SAINGKVG
+188 SEINGKVG

-276 QTANQ
+276 QAANQ

-295 SDPQTTVEAGFLNFV
+295 ADAQTTVEAGFLNFV

-354 NPNKRGV
+354 NPNKNGV
-361 LNPTKAEL
+361 VNPTKAQL
-369 QANMNRIGYF
+369 QANKNLIGYF
-379 HSRDFAGDTDFT
+379 HSSNFTGSDFT

-405 TSIFAGYN
+405 TSIFAGFN
-413 AGLVLGGG
+413 AGIVVGRDYA
-421 FGSNWSRHQ
+421 NWSRHQ

-435 VGSVKR
+435 VGGIKR
-441 FFFDEFKYQPTKRNK
+441 FFFDEYKYQTAKANK

-482 RDFPQA
+482 RDYPQA

-506 PNSYSNQITAGSF
+506 PTSYANQTTGGTF
-519 DIGQLDIEVV
+519 DIGQIDIEVV

-536 RTTGQAITLDKIYD
+536 RSTGEAITLDKIYD
-550 DAWWTARENE
+550 DAWWTARQNE
-560 GVVRKASLLLPGVK
+560 GVVRKASLLLPGIK
-574 GYNNQWRTDYI
+574 NYSNQWRLDLFQSYFI
-585 LSASKFRALYSRVFY
+585 YRALYSRVYY
-600 AGSDVGDQ
+600 AGSDVQDQ
-608 AHRMLLFAVHSGTL
+608 ANRMLLFAPYAGTV
-622 ENSAIPQ
+622 ENSSTPQ
-629 FKASSPD
+629 LARGAD
-636 KRCKVGVFLFNTHH
+636 KRSKVGTFLFNKHH

>member
-61 LIENGEALPKINPD
+61 LIENGEALPKIDPD

-84 FKKMGVSGLGKATV
+84 FKKMGVAGLGKATV

-141 GGGAEVDNSHF
+141 GGGAEVNSRF

-170 VRIPLVTKWTKM
+170 VRIPLLTKWTKM

-188 SAINGKVG
+188 SEINGKVG

-276 QTANQ
+276 QAANQ

-295 SDPQTTVEAGFLNFV
+295 SDAQTTVEAGFLNFV

-354 NPNKRGV
+354 NPAKNGV
-361 LNPTKAEL
+361 VNPTKAQL
-369 QANMNRIGYF
+369 QANKNLIGYF
-379 HSRDFAGDTDFT
+379 HSSNFTGSDFT
-391 FGSEN
+391 FGGEN

-405 TSIFAGYN
+405 TSIFAGFN
-413 AGLVLGGG
+413 AGIVVGRDY
-421 FGSNWSRHQ
+421 SNWSRHQ

-435 VGSVKR
+435 VGGIKR
-441 FFFDEFKYQPTKRNK
+441 FFFDEYRYRAAKANK

-471 QGVYNDVADVV
+471 AGVYNDVADVV
-482 RDFPQA
+482 RDYPQA

-506 PNSYSNQITAGSF
+506 PTDYRNQITGGTF
-519 DIGQLDIEVV
+519 DIGQIDIEVV

-536 RTTGQAITLDKIYD
+536 RSTGEAITLDKIYD

-560 GVVRKASLLLPGVK
+560 GVVRKASLLLPGIKSYTNV
-574 GYNNQWRTDYI
+574 WRLDYFQ
-585 LSASKFRALYSRVFY
+585 KYFRYRALYSHVYY

-608 AHRMLLFAVHSGTL
+608 ANRMLLFAPYAGTV
-622 ENSAIPQ
+622 ENSSIPQ
-629 FKASSPD
+629 LERNAD
-636 KRCKVGVFLFNTHH
+636 KRSKVGVFLFNTHH

>member
-61 LIENGEALPKINPD
+61 LIENGEALPKIDPD

-84 FKKMGVSGLGKATV
+84 FKKMGVAGLGKATV

-141 GGGAEVDNSHF
+141 GGGAEVNSRF

-170 VRIPLVTKWTKM
+170 VRIPLLTKWTKM

-188 SAINGKVG
+188 SEINGKVG

-276 QTANQ
+276 QAANQ

-295 SDPQTTVEAGFLNFV
+295 SDAQTTVEAGFLNFV

-354 NPNKRGV
+354 NPNKNGV
-361 LNPTKAEL
+361 VNPTKAQL
-369 QANMNRIGYF
+369 QANKNLIGYF
-379 HSRDFAGDTDFT
+379 HSSNFTGSDFT
-391 FGSEN
+391 FGGEN

-405 TSIFAGYN
+405 TSIFAGFN
-413 AGLVLGGG
+413 AGIVVGRDYAK
-421 FGSNWSRHQ
+421 WSRHQ

-435 VGSVKR
+435 VGGIKR
-441 FFFDEFKYQPTKRNK
+441 FFFDEYKYQAAKANK

-482 RDFPQA
+482 RDYPQA

-506 PNSYSNQITAGSF
+506 PTSYSNQTTGGTF
-519 DIGQLDIEVV
+519 DIGQIDIEVV

-536 RTTGQAITLDKIYD
+536 RSTGEAITLDKIYD
-550 DAWWTARENE
+550 DAWWTAREHE
-560 GVVRKASLLLPGVK
+560 GVVRKASLLLPGIKSYTNV
-574 GYNNQWRTDYI
+574 WRLDYFQ
-585 LSASKFRALYSRVFY
+585 SYFRYRALYSRVYY

-608 AHRMLLFAVHSGTL
+608 VNRMLLFAPYAGTV
-622 ENSAIPQ
+622 ENSSIPQ
-629 FKASSPD
+629 LARGAD
-636 KRCKVGVFLFNTHH
+636 KRCKVGTFLFNTHH

>member
-61 LIENGEALPKINPD
+61 LIENGEALPKIDPD

-84 FKKMGVSGLGKATV
+84 FKKMGVAGLGKATV

-170 VRIPLVTKWTKM
+170 VRIPLLTKWTKM

-188 SAINGKVG
+188 SEINGKVG

-248 VRTGVYPAWNF
+248 VRTGVYPAWSF

-276 QTANQ
+276 QAANQ

-295 SDPQTTVEAGFLNFV
+295 SGAQTTVEAGFLNFV

-354 NPNKRGV
+354 NPAKNGV
-361 LNPTKAEL
+361 LNPTKAQL
-369 QANMNRIGYF
+369 QANKNLIGYF
-379 HSRDFAGDTDFT
+379 HSSNFTGSDFT
-391 FGSEN
+391 FGGEN

-405 TSIFAGYN
+405 TSIFAGFN
-413 AGLVLGGG
+413 AGIVVGRDY
-421 FGSNWSRHQ
+421 SNWSRHQ

-435 VGSVKR
+435 VGGIKR
-441 FFFDEFKYQPTKRNK
+441 FFFDEYKYQAAKANK

-482 RDFPQA
+482 RDYPQA

-506 PNSYSNQITAGSF
+506 PTDYRNQITGGTF
-519 DIGQLDIEVV
+519 DIGQIDIEVV

-536 RTTGQAITLDKIYD
+536 RSTGEAITLGKIYD

-560 GVVRKASLLLPGVK
+560 GVVRKASLLLPGIKSYTNV
-574 GYNNQWRTDYI
+574 WRLDYFQ
-585 LSASKFRALYSRVFY
+585 KYFRYRALYSHVYY

-608 AHRMLLFAVHSGTL
+608 ANRMLLFAPYAGTV
-622 ENSAIPQ
+622 ENSSTPQ
-629 FKASSPD
+629 LERNAD
-636 KRCKVGVFLFNTHH
+636 KRSKVGVFLFNTHH

>member
-14 ALISTSCS
+14 ALIGASCS
-22 KESEPTPQ
+22 KESEPNPQ
-30 IPQEQTRLHS
+30 VSQEQTRLHS

-61 LIENGEALPKINPD
+61 LVENGEALPKIDPD

-84 FKKMGVSGLGKATV
+84 FKKMGVAGLGKATV

-141 GGGAEVDNSHF
+141 GGGAEVNSRF

-170 VRIPLVTKWTKM
+170 VRIPLLTKWTKM

-188 SAINGKVG
+188 SEINGKVG

-209 RVNLTTETTFKA
+209 RVNLTTETAFKA

-276 QTANQ
+276 QAANQ

-295 SDPQTTVEAGFLNFV
+295 SDAQTTVEAGFLNFV

-354 NPNKRGV
+354 NPNKNGV
-361 LNPTKAEL
+361 VNPTKAQL
-369 QANMNRIGYF
+369 QANKNLIGYF
-379 HSRDFAGDTDFT
+379 HSSNFTGSDFT
-391 FGSEN
+391 FGGEN

-405 TSIFAGYN
+405 TSIFAGFN
-413 AGLVLGGG
+413 AGIVVGRDYAD
-421 FGSNWSRHQ
+421 WSRHQ

-435 VGSVKR
+435 VGGIKR
-441 FFFDEFKYQPTKRNK
+441 FFFDEYKYQAAKANK
-456 LYALKFQAYDASKAS
+456 LYALKFQAYNASKAS

-482 RDFPQA
+482 RDYPQA

-506 PNSYSNQITAGSF
+506 PNDYRNQITGGTF
-519 DIGQLDIEVV
+519 DIGQIDIEVV

-536 RTTGQAITLDKIYD
+536 RSTGEAINLDKIYD

-560 GVVRKASLLLPGVK
+560 GVVRKASLLLPGIK
-574 GYNNQWRTDYI
+574 TYSNQWRLDYFQ
-585 LSASKFRALYSRVFY
+585 SYFRYRALYSHVYY

-608 AHRMLLFAVHSGTL
+608 ANRMLLFAPYAGTV
-622 ENSAIPQ
+622 ENSSTPQ
-629 FKASSPD
+629 LARNAD
-636 KRCKVGVFLFNTHH
+636 KRSKVGVFLFNTHH

>member
-22 KESEPTPQ
+22 KESEPNPQ

-61 LIENGEALPKINPD
+61 LIENGEALPKIDPD

-84 FKKMGVSGLGKATV
+84 FKKMGVAGLGKATV

-141 GGGAEVDNSHF
+141 GGGAEVNSRF

-170 VRIPLVTKWTKM
+170 VRIPLLTKWTKM

-188 SAINGKVG
+188 SEINGKVG

-209 RVNLTTETTFKA
+209 RVNLTTETAFKA

-248 VRTGVYPAWNF
+248 VRTGVYPAWSF

-276 QTANQ
+276 QAANQ

-295 SDPQTTVEAGFLNFV
+295 SDAQTTVEAGFLNFV

-354 NPNKRGV
+354 NPNKTGV
-361 LNPTKAEL
+361 VNPTKAQL
-369 QANMNRIGYF
+369 QANKNLIGYF
-379 HSRDFAGDTDFT
+379 HSSNFTGSDFT

-405 TSIFAGYN
+405 TSIFAGFN
-413 AGLVLGGG
+413 AGIVVGRDYA
-421 FGSNWSRHQ
+421 NWSRRQ

-435 VGSVKR
+435 VGGIKR
-441 FFFDEFKYQPTKRNK
+441 FFFDEFKYQAAKANK

-482 RDFPQA
+482 RDYPQA

-506 PNSYSNQITAGSF
+506 PTDYRNQITGGTF
-519 DIGQLDIEVV
+519 DIGQIDIEVV

-536 RTTGQAITLDKIYD
+536 RSTGEAITLDKIYD

-560 GVVRKASLLLPGVK
+560 GVVRKASLLLPGIKSYTNV
-574 GYNNQWRTDYI
+574 WRLDYFQ
-585 LSASKFRALYSRVFY
+585 KYFRYRALYSHVYY

-608 AHRMLLFAVHSGTL
+608 ANRMLLFAPYAGTV
-622 ENSAIPQ
+622 ENSSIPQ
-629 FKASSPD
+629 LERNAD
-636 KRCKVGVFLFNTHH
+636 KRSKVGVFLFNTHH

>member
-14 ALISTSCS
+14 ALIGTSCS
-22 KESEPTPQ
+22 KESEPNPQ
-30 IPQEQTRLHS
+30 VSQEQTRLHS

-61 LIENGEALPKINPD
+61 LVENGEALPKIDPD

-84 FKKMGVSGLGKATV
+84 FKKMGVAGLGKATV

-141 GGGAEVDNSHF
+141 GGGAEVNSRF

-170 VRIPLVTKWTKM
+170 VRIPLLTKWTKM

-188 SAINGKVG
+188 SEINGKVG

-276 QTANQ
+276 QAANQ

-295 SDPQTTVEAGFLNFV
+295 SDAQTTVEAGFLNFV

-354 NPNKRGV
+354 NPNKNGV
-361 LNPTKAEL
+361 VNPTKAQL
-369 QANMNRIGYF
+369 QANKNLIGYF
-379 HSRDFAGDTDFT
+379 HSSNFTGSDFT
-391 FGSEN
+391 FGGEN

-405 TSIFAGYN
+405 TSIFAGFN
-413 AGLVLGGG
+413 AGIVVGRDYA
-421 FGSNWSRHQ
+421 NWSRHQ

-435 VGSVKR
+435 VGGIKR
-441 FFFDEFKYQPTKRNK
+441 FFFDEFKYQAAKANK

-482 RDFPQA
+482 RDYPQA

-506 PNSYSNQITAGSF
+506 PTSYANQTTGGTF
-519 DIGQLDIEVV
+519 DIGQIDIEVV

-536 RTTGQAITLDKIYD
+536 RSTGEAITLDKIYD
-550 DAWWTARENE
+550 DAWWTARQNE
-560 GVVRKASLLLPGVK
+560 GVVRKASLLLPGIKSYTNV
-574 GYNNQWRTDYI
+574 WRLDYFQ
-585 LSASKFRALYSRVFY
+585 KYFRYRALYSHVYY

-608 AHRMLLFAVHSGTL
+608 ANRMLLFAPYAGTV
-622 ENSAIPQ
+622 ENSSTPQ
-629 FKASSPD
+629 LERNAD
-636 KRCKVGVFLFNTHH
+636 KRSKVGVFLFNTHH

>member
-14 ALISTSCS
+14 ALIGTSCS
-22 KESEPTPQ
+22 KESEPNPQ
-30 IPQEQTRLHS
+30 VSQEQTRLHS

-61 LIENGEALPKINPD
+61 LVENGEALPKIDPD

-84 FKKMGVSGLGKATV
+84 FKKMGVAGLGKATV

-170 VRIPLVTKWTKM
+170 VRIPLLTKWTKM

-188 SAINGKVG
+188 SEINGKVG

-248 VRTGVYPAWNF
+248 VRTGVYPAWSF

-276 QTANQ
+276 QAANQ

-295 SDPQTTVEAGFLNFV
+295 SDAQTTVEAGFLNFV

-354 NPNKRGV
+354 NPAKNGV
-361 LNPTKAEL
+361 VNPTKAQL
-369 QANMNRIGYF
+369 QANKNLIGYF
-379 HSRDFAGDTDFT
+379 HSSNFTGSDFT

-405 TSIFAGYN
+405 TSIFAGFN
-413 AGLVLGGG
+413 AGIVVGRDY
-421 FGSNWSRHQ
+421 SNWSRHQ

-435 VGSVKR
+435 VGGIKR
-441 FFFDEFKYQPTKRNK
+441 FFFDEYKYQAAKANK

-471 QGVYNDVADVV
+471 AGVYNDVADVV
-482 RDFPQA
+482 RDYPQA

-506 PNSYSNQITAGSF
+506 PTDYRNQITGGTF
-519 DIGQLDIEVV
+519 DIGQIDIEVV

-536 RTTGQAITLDKIYD
+536 RSTGEAITLDKIYD

-560 GVVRKASLLLPGVK
+560 GVVRKASLLLPGIKSYTNV
-574 GYNNQWRTDYI
+574 WRLDYFQ
-585 LSASKFRALYSRVFY
+585 KYFRYRALYSHVYY

-608 AHRMLLFAVHSGTL
+608 ANRMLLFAPYAGTV
-622 ENSAIPQ
+622 ENSSIPQ
-629 FKASSPD
+629 LERNAD
-636 KRCKVGVFLFNTHH
+636 KRSKVGVFLFNTHH

>member
-61 LIENGEALPKINPD
+61 LIENGEALPKIDPD

-84 FKKMGVSGLGKATV
+84 FKKMGVAGLGKATV

-233 DGAGYFDFGAGSDAD
+233 YGSGYFDFGAGSDAD

-276 QTANQ
+276 QAANQ

-295 SDPQTTVEAGFLNFV
+295 SDAQTTVEAGFLNFV

-354 NPNKRGV
+354 NPAKNGV
-361 LNPTKAEL
+361 VNPTKAQL
-369 QANMNRIGYF
+369 QANKNLIGYF
-379 HSRDFAGDTDFT
+379 HSSNFTGSDFT
-391 FGSEN
+391 FGGEN

-405 TSIFAGYN
+405 TSIFAGFN
-413 AGLVLGGG
+413 AGIVVGRDYA
-421 FGSNWSRHQ
+421 NWSRHQ

-435 VGSVKR
+435 VGGIKR
-441 FFFDEFKYQPTKRNK
+441 FFFDEYKYQAAKANK

-471 QGVYNDVADVV
+471 AGVYNDVADVV
-482 RDFPQA
+482 RDYPQA

-506 PNSYSNQITAGSF
+506 PTDYRNQITGGTF
-519 DIGQLDIEVV
+519 DIGQIDIEVV

-536 RTTGQAITLDKIYD
+536 RSTGQAITLDKIYD

-560 GVVRKASLLLPGVK
+560 GVVRKASLLLPGIKSYTNV
-574 GYNNQWRTDYI
+574 WRLDYFQ
-585 LSASKFRALYSRVFY
+585 KYFRYRALYSHVYY

-608 AHRMLLFAVHSGTL
+608 ANRMLLFAPYAGTV
-622 ENSAIPQ
+622 ENSSIPQ
-629 FKASSPD
+629 LERNAD
-636 KRCKVGVFLFNTHH
+636 KRSKVGVFLFNTHH

>member
-14 ALISTSCS
+14 ALIGTSCS
-22 KESEPTPQ
+22 KESEPNPQ
-30 IPQEQTRLHS
+30 VSQEQTRLHS

-61 LIENGEALPKINPD
+61 LVENGEALPKIDPD

-84 FKKMGVSGLGKATV
+84 FKKMGVAGLGKATV

-141 GGGAEVDNSHF
+141 GGGAEVNSRF

-170 VRIPLVTKWTKM
+170 VRIPLLTKWTKM

-188 SAINGKVG
+188 SEINGKVG

-248 VRTGVYPAWNF
+248 VRTGVYPAWSF

-276 QTANQ
+276 QAANQ

-295 SDPQTTVEAGFLNFV
+295 SDAQTTVEAGFLNFV

-354 NPNKRGV
+354 NPNKNGV
-361 LNPTKAEL
+361 VNPTMAQL
-369 QANMNRIGYF
+369 QGNKNLIGYF
-379 HSRDFAGDTDFT
+379 HSSNFTGSDFT
-391 FGSEN
+391 FNGEN

-405 TSIFAGYN
+405 TSIFAGFN
-413 AGLVLGGG
+413 AGIVVGRDYAK
-421 FGSNWSRHQ
+421 WSRHQ

-435 VGSVKR
+435 VGGIKR
-441 FFFDEFKYQPTKRNK
+441 FFFDEYRYQAAKANK

-482 RDFPQA
+482 RDYPQA

-506 PNSYSNQITAGSF
+506 PNDYRNQITGGTF
-519 DIGQLDIEVV
+519 DIGQIDIEVV

-536 RTTGQAITLDKIYD
+536 RSTGEAITLDKIYD

-560 GVVRKASLLLPGVK
+560 GVVRKASLLLPGIKSYTNV
-574 GYNNQWRTDYI
+574 WRLDYFQ
-585 LSASKFRALYSRVFY
+585 KYFRYRALYSRVYY

-608 AHRMLLFAVHSGTL
+608 ANRMLLFAPYAGTV
-622 ENSAIPQ
+622 ENSSTPQ
-629 FKASSPD
+629 LERNAD
-636 KRCKVGVFLFNTHH
+636 KRSKVGVFLFNTHH

>member
-61 LIENGEALPKINPD
+61 LIENGEALPKIDPD

-84 FKKMGVSGLGKATV
+84 FKKMGVAGLGKATV

-114 GDATFTSNFAA
+114 GDATFTSNFAP

-141 GGGAEVDNSHF
+141 GGGAEVNSRF

-170 VRIPLVTKWTKM
+170 VRIPLLTKWTKM

-188 SAINGKVG
+188 SEINGKVG

-248 VRTGVYPAWNF
+248 VRTGVYPAWSF

-276 QTANQ
+276 QAANQ

-295 SDPQTTVEAGFLNFV
+295 SDAQMTVEAGFLNFV

-361 LNPTKAEL
+361 VNPTKAQL
-369 QANMNRIGYF
+369 QGNKNLIGYF
-379 HSRDFAGDTDFT
+379 HSSDFTGSDFT

-405 TSIFAGYN
+405 TSIFAGFN
-413 AGLVLGGG
+413 AGIVVGRDYA
-421 FGSNWSRHQ
+421 NWSRRQ

-435 VGSVKR
+435 VGGIKR
-441 FFFDEFKYQPTKRNK
+441 FFFDEFKYQVAKANK

-471 QGVYNDVADVV
+471 QSVYNDVADVV
-482 RDFPQA
+482 RDYPQA

-506 PNSYSNQITAGSF
+506 PTSYSNQTTGGTF
-519 DIGQLDIEVV
+519 DIGQIDIEVV

-536 RTTGQAITLDKIYD
+536 RSTGEAITLDKIYD

-560 GVVRKASLLLPGVK
+560 GVVRKASLLLPGIK
-574 GYNNQWRTDYI
+574 NYSNQWRLDYFQ
-585 LSASKFRALYSRVFY
+585 SYFRYRALYSRVYY

-608 AHRMLLFAVHSGTL
+608 VHRMLLFAPYAGTV
-622 ENSAIPQ
+622 ENSSIPQ
-629 FKASSPD
+629 LARNAD
-636 KRCKVGVFLFNTHH
+636 KRCKVGTFLFNTHH

>member
-61 LIENGEALPKINPD
+61 LIENGEALPKIDPD

-84 FKKMGVSGLGKATV
+84 FKKMGVAGLGKATV

-141 GGGAEVDNSHF
+141 GGGAEVNSRF

-170 VRIPLVTKWTKM
+170 VRIPLLTKWTKM

-188 SAINGKVG
+188 SEINGKVG

-276 QTANQ
+276 QAANQ

-295 SDPQTTVEAGFLNFV
+295 SGAQTTVEAGFLNFV

-354 NPNKRGV
+354 NPAKNGV
-361 LNPTKAEL
+361 VNPTKAQL
-369 QANMNRIGYF
+369 QANKNLIGYF
-379 HSRDFAGDTDFT
+379 HSSNFTGSDFT
-391 FGSEN
+391 FGGEN

-405 TSIFAGYN
+405 TSIFAGFN
-413 AGLVLGGG
+413 AGIVVGRDY
-421 FGSNWSRHQ
+421 SNWSRHQ

-435 VGSVKR
+435 VGGIKR
-441 FFFDEFKYQPTKRNK
+441 FFFDEYRYQAAKANK

-482 RDFPQA
+482 RDYPQA

-506 PNSYSNQITAGSF
+506 PTDYRNQITGGTF
-519 DIGQLDIEVV
+519 DIGQIDIEVV

-536 RTTGQAITLDKIYD
+536 RSTGEAITLDKIYD

-560 GVVRKASLLLPGVK
+560 GVVRKASLLLPGIKSYTNV
-574 GYNNQWRTDYI
+574 WRLDYFQ
-585 LSASKFRALYSRVFY
+585 KYFRYRALYSHVYY

-608 AHRMLLFAVHSGTL
+608 ANRMLLFAPYAGTV
-622 ENSAIPQ
+622 ENSSTPQ
-629 FKASSPD
+629 LERNAD
-636 KRCKVGVFLFNTHH
+636 KRSKVGVFLFNTHH

>member
-61 LIENGEALPKINPD
+61 LIENGEALPKIDPD

-84 FKKMGVSGLGKATV
+84 FKKMGVAGLGKATV

-114 GDATFTSNFAA
+114 GDATFTSNFPA

-141 GGGAEVDNSHF
+141 GGGTEVDNSHF

-170 VRIPLVTKWTKM
+170 VRIPLLTKWTKM

-233 DGAGYFDFGAGSDAD
+233 DGAGYFDFGAGSEAD

-276 QTANQ
+276 QAANQ

-318 ASASQPQNGV
+318 ASASQPEKGV

-354 NPNKRGV
+354 NPAKNGV
-361 LNPTKAEL
+361 VNPTKAQL
-369 QANMNRIGYF
+369 QANKNLIGYF
-379 HSRDFAGDTDFT
+379 HSSNFAGSDFT
-391 FGSEN
+391 FGGEN

-405 TSIFAGYN
+405 TSIFAGFN
-413 AGLVLGGG
+413 AGIVVGRDYAD
-421 FGSNWSRHQ
+421 WSRHQ

-435 VGSVKR
+435 VGGIKR
-441 FFFDEFKYQPTKRNK
+441 FFFDEYRYRATKRNK
-456 LYALKFQAYDASKAS
+456 LYALKFQAYKASKAS
-471 QGVYNDVADVV
+471 DGVYNDVADVV
-482 RDFPQA
+482 RDYPQA

-506 PNSYSNQITAGSF
+506 PDSYRNQITGGTF
-519 DIGQLDIEVV
+519 DIGQIDIEVV

-560 GVVRKASLLLPGVK
+560 GVVRKASLLLPGIK
-574 GYNNQWRTDYI
+574 SYTNAWRLDYFQ
-585 LSASKFRALYSRVFY
+585 SYFRYRALYSRVYY

-608 AHRMLLFAVHSGTL
+608 ANRMLLFAPYAGTV
-622 ENSAIPQ
+622 ENSSTPQ
-629 FKASSPD
+629 LARGAD
-636 KRCKVGVFLFNTHH
+636 KRSKVGVFLFNTHH

>member
-1 MRFLHAF
+1 
-8 LGLACL
+8 
-14 ALISTSCS
+14 
-22 KESEPTPQ
+22 
-30 IPQEQTRLHS
+30 
-40 EKITLNL
+40 
-47 ESTLPSQSNPRSLS
+47 
-61 LIENGEALPKINPD
+61 
-75 NTTFTAQLY
+75 
-84 FKKMGVSGLGKATV
+84 
-98 TYQVAKINGAV
+98 
-109 KLYYY
+109 
-114 GDATFTSNFAA
+114 
-125 GVNPADGGEW
+125 
-135 YVAGII
+135 
-141 GGGAEVDNSHF
+141 
-152 YQITFDR
+152 
-159 VDSDYARTDTK
+159 
-170 VRIPLVTKWTKM
+170 M

-188 SAINGKVG
+188 SEINGKVG

-248 VRTGVYPAWNF
+248 VRTGVYPAWSF

-276 QTANQ
+276 QAANQ

-295 SDPQTTVEAGFLNFV
+295 SDAQTTVEAGFLNFV

-354 NPNKRGV
+354 NPNKNGV
-361 LNPTKAEL
+361 VNPTKAQL
-369 QANMNRIGYF
+369 QANKNLIGYF
-379 HSRDFAGDTDFT
+379 HSSNFTGSDFT
-391 FGSEN
+391 FGGEN

-405 TSIFAGYN
+405 TSIFAGFN
-413 AGLVLGGG
+413 AGIVVGRDYA
-421 FGSNWSRHQ
+421 NWSRHQ

-435 VGSVKR
+435 VGGIKR
-441 FFFDEFKYQPTKRNK
+441 FFFDEYKYQAAKANK

-482 RDFPQA
+482 RDYPQA

-506 PNSYSNQITAGSF
+506 PTSYANQTTGGTF
-519 DIGQLDIEVV
+519 DIGQIDIEVV

-536 RTTGQAITLDKIYD
+536 RSTGEAITLDKIYD
-550 DAWWTARENE
+550 DAWWTARQNE
-560 GVVRKASLLLPGVK
+560 GVVRKASLLLPGIK
-574 GYNNQWRTDYI
+574 NYSNQWRLDLFQSY
-585 LSASKFRALYSRVFY
+585 FRYRALYSRVYY

-608 AHRMLLFAVHSGTL
+608 LNRMLLFAPYAGTV
-622 ENSAIPQ
+622 ENSSTPQ
-629 FKASSPD
+629 LARNAD
-636 KRCKVGVFLFNTHH
+636 KRSKVGTFLFNTHH

>member
-14 ALISTSCS
+14 ALIGTSCS
-22 KESEPTPQ
+22 KESEPNPQ
-30 IPQEQTRLHS
+30 VSQEQTRLHS

-61 LIENGEALPKINPD
+61 LVENGEALPKIDPD

-84 FKKMGVSGLGKATV
+84 FKKMGVAGLGKATV

-141 GGGAEVDNSHF
+141 GGGAEVNSRF

-170 VRIPLVTKWTKM
+170 VRIPLLTKWTKM

-188 SAINGKVG
+188 SEINGKVG

-248 VRTGVYPAWNF
+248 VRTGVYPAWSF

-276 QTANQ
+276 QAANQ

-295 SDPQTTVEAGFLNFV
+295 SDAQTTVEAGFLNFV

-354 NPNKRGV
+354 NPAKNGV
-361 LNPTKAEL
+361 VNPTKAQL
-369 QANMNRIGYF
+369 QANKNLIGYF
-379 HSRDFAGDTDFT
+379 HSSNFTGSDFT
-391 FGSEN
+391 FGGEN

-405 TSIFAGYN
+405 TSIFAGFN
-413 AGLVLGGG
+413 AGIVVGRDYA
-421 FGSNWSRHQ
+421 NWSRHQ

-435 VGSVKR
+435 VGGIKR
-441 FFFDEFKYQPTKRNK
+441 FFFDEYKYQAAKANK

-471 QGVYNDVADVV
+471 AGVYNDLADVV
-482 RDFPQA
+482 RDYPQA

-506 PNSYSNQITAGSF
+506 PTDYRNQITGGTF
-519 DIGQLDIEVV
+519 DIGQIDIEVV

-536 RTTGQAITLDKIYD
+536 RSTGEAITLDKIYD

-560 GVVRKASLLLPGVK
+560 GVVRKASLLLPGIKSYTNV
-574 GYNNQWRTDYI
+574 WRLDYFQ
-585 LSASKFRALYSRVFY
+585 KYFRYRALYSHVYY

-608 AHRMLLFAVHSGTL
+608 ANRMLLFAPYAGTV
-622 ENSAIPQ
+622 ENSSTPQ
-629 FKASSPD
+629 LERNAD
-636 KRCKVGVFLFNTHH
+636 KRSKVGVFLFNTHH